1 MTQEMHRPSSLS
13 LIITLSIEINSY
25 CIIASRRPT
34 IIRSKYQL
42 ESVKKEP
49 CVVKDIAYNISYI
62 CCASPSPLPTPEK
75 LLLWLTPVWKPWN
88 FISLS
93 SLLVFTIFRYK
104 NWYHIITPLYS
115 IYINLPGVNVTLP
128 LTRTPVG
135 MKGQWETLNVGVFS
149 YFTKQNAT
157 MKLEFQ
163 CYFDASRNSA
173 HKYIIAKS
181 F

>member
-13 LIITLSIEINSY
+13 LTITLSIEINLY

-75 LLLWLTPVWKPWN
+75 LLL
-88 FISLS
+88 S

-135 MKGQWETLNVGVFS
+135 MKGRWETLNVGVFS

>member
-1 MTQEMHRPSSLS
+1 MHRPSSLS
-13 LIITLSIEINSY
+13 LTITLSVEINSY

-42 ESVKKEP
+42 ESVKKRTLCSKGYSLQYKLYLLCIP
-49 CVVKDIAYNISYI
+49 Y
-62 CCASPSPLPTPEK
+62 PLPTPEK

-93 SLLVFTIFRYK
+93 SLLVFTIFRYE

-149 YFTKQNAT
+149 YFTKKNAT

-163 CYFDASRNSA
+163 CCFDASRNSA